1 MSSSI
6 SISNMTNQEAVD
18 KLYRAYRVKFDD
30 DPDQMGQAI
39 IELAAPRVASGEF
52 FTWEEV
58 SGFRKLQMHKESP
71 TGDLKEIEG
80 AADELLDQ
88 AEEEIEIKRVM
99 ALPPETAH
107 ARNITKR
114 QQDFC
119 RYLAA
124 GTPQWRAYEMAGYGT
139 TTRRASEVAGS
150 RLIRRPTVA
159 AYFRSLMQATWSK
172 DFLSL
177 AEKRNFNANVVRT
190 PVGDLHEF
198 HPLAQEVKRKTFT
211 DKDGNTSEEV
221 IIKMPSKLEAAK
233 FDAQLAGELDDRAQI
248 NVGFN
253 FKLLEGEL
261 EEAQVID
268 VTGSTSPENDE
279 SRLLPNQ

>member
-1 MSSSI
+1 
-6 SISNMTNQEAVD
+6 MTTQEAVD
-18 KLYRAYRVKFDD
+18 KLTRSYRVKFEA
-30 DPDQMGQAI
+30 DPDIMGQTI
-39 IELAAPRVASGEF
+39 IDLAAPRVASGEF

-58 SGFRKLQMHKESP
+58 NGFRKLQMHKEDRS
-71 TGDLKEIEG
+71 GNMVEIEG
-80 AADELLDQ
+80 SGDELLDD
-88 AEEEIEIKRVM
+88 AEQEIDIRRTV
-99 ALPPETAH
+99 ALPLETAH

-177 AEKRNFNANVVRT
+177 AEKRNFNANIVRT
-190 PVGDLHEF
+190 PVGELTEF
-198 HPLAQEVKRKTFT
+198 HPLAQEVKRKVFT

-221 IIKMPSKLEAAK
+221 TIKMPSKLEAAK
-233 FDAQLAGELDDRAQI
+233 FDAQLAGELDERAQV

-253 FKLLEGEL
+253 FKLLEGEV

-268 VTGSTSPENDE
+268 VTGSTSLENDE
-279 SRLLPNQ
+279 VKLPLKS